1 MSTKDTTKGLNMYE
15 LVDSVVHAYSSLFKT
30 PFNIKYYVPS
40 GSLCTIALTRD
51 NTEVFVLRS
60 LQSKISQ
67 LSQLLFY
74 VCLH

>member
-30 PFNIKYYVPS
+30 PFNIIYYVPS

-51 NTEVFVLRS
+51 G
-60 LQSKISQ
+60 Q
-67 LSQLLFY
+67 Y
-74 VCLH
+74 

>member
-1 MSTKDTTKGLNMYE
+1 MYE

-30 PFNIKYYVPS
+30 PFNIKYYVLS

-67 LSQLLFY
+67 LLFY